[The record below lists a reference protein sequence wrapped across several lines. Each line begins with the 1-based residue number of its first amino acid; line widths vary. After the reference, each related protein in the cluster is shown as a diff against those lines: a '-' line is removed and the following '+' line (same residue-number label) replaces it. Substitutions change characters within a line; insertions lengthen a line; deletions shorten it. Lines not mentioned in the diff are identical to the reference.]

1 MFYKD
6 QSGNVIMSTWIDS
19 MEWRL
24 FIQSKVIKLQIAI
37 SKVEQKEPE
46 KIVLKINS
54 YRIAS

>member
-24 FIQSKVIKLQIAI
+24 FIQSKVIKLRIAI

-46 KIVLKINS
+46 KSVLKINS